1 MLVVSRPVL
10 ARSTW
15 RQHVMS
21 GVFEL
26 VSSVALRPVG
36 VTDGAL
42 VRAREVIDIEARALD
57 SLASSLDE
65 NFVLACELLA
75 AARGRIIV
83 AGIGKSG
90 HIGRKIAAT
99 LSATGSPAIYVHPGE
114 AAHGDLG
121 MVAKGDVVVALS
133 NSGNTSE
140 LLVLFDHAAKQ
151 GIPIVGITSGQG
163 SLVAR
168 RSNICLLVPEVREAC
183 PVNVAPTSSTAQ
195 QLALGDAIAMVLM
208 DMHGVTRESIKAL
221 HPGGVIGLRLSSVR
235 ELMHGRDK
243 LPLVPPD
250 LPMDGVISQMT
261 SMGFG
266 IAGVVDSAG
275 RLMGIITDGDLRRHI
290 KGLDTLTA
298 REVMTSQPKVV
309 RDGMA
314 AEDALRFINDA
325 QVTCVFV
332 VAEDE
337 PCAIVEGGLAIGN
350 QIPIGIIHMHDF
362 VRLGLS

>member
-1 MLVVSRPVL
+1 M
-10 ARSTW
+10 
-15 RQHVMS
+15 
-21 GVFEL
+21 
-26 VSSVALRPVG
+26 VSSVALKPVG
-36 VTDGAL
+36 VADGAL
-42 VRAREVIDIEARALD
+42 ARAREVIGIEARALD
-57 SLASSLDE
+57 RLADSLDA
-65 NFVLACELLA
+65 NFIAACELLA
-75 AARGRIIV
+75 GARGRIVV

-99 LSATGSPAIYVHPGE
+99 LSATGSPAVYVHPGE

-121 MVAKGDVVVALS
+121 MVAEGDVIVALS
-133 NSGNTSE
+133 NSGNTAE
-140 LLVLFDHAAKQ
+140 LQVLFDHAAKQ

-168 RSNICLLVPEVREAC
+168 RSDICLMMPEVREAC

-235 ELMHGRDK
+235 ELMHGPDK
-243 LPLVPPD
+243 LPLVSPGM
-250 LPMDGVISQMT
+250 PMDGVISQMT

-266 IAGVVDSAG
+266 IAGVVDRAG

-290 KGLDTLTA
+290 KGLDKLTA
-298 REVMTSQPKVV
+298 REVMTRQPKVV
-309 RDGMA
+309 RAGMA

-325 QVTCVFV
+325 QITCVFV

-337 PCAIVEGGLAIGN
+337 PNCAVVEGGALALGN

-362 VRLGLS
+362 LRLGLS